1 MKNDEIFSIKYK
13 DKKTSARA
21 GVLKTRKGKIETP
34 FFMPVATKA
43 SVKHLS
49 SEELGKIGVKAVISN
64 TFILSIKPSA
74 KAIKKLGGIGKFM
87 NFKGINVTDSGGFQ
101 MYSNRIYLSSND
113 KGVLFRNPFTGEKIF
128 ITPERDIEIQL
139 DLGSDIAMCL
149 DSMPLI
155 EHTKEQVAEAV
166 RKTTLWAK
174 RCKAHHENLQ
184 KNIPRAKRQL
194 LFGICQGGVYSDLR
208 EKSAREIVSLNFD
221 GYSIGGLALGET
233 KEQEYKAIDIQ
244 KMILPEEKPV
254 YLMGAGHPLEILEA
268 ISKGIDMFDS
278 RFPTQNARRGT
289 LFTSKG
295 KLRIFNSKYKEDKKP
310 IDSQCKCLA
319 CKNYSRAYVR
329 HLLLQKEGLGYR
341 LATYHNIYYMQ
352 NLLKEARESIKK
364 GKFSDFKN
372 KIRRVY

>member
-1 MKNDEIFSIKYK
+1 MKENRIFQIKCK
-13 DKKTSARA
+13 DKKTNARV
-21 GVLKTRKGKIETP
+21 GILETRKGKIETP

-49 SEELGKIGVKAVISN
+49 SQELEKIGVNAIISN

-74 KAIKKLGGIGKFM
+74 KTIKKLGGIGKFM

-101 MYSNRIYLSSND
+101 MYSNRIYISSND

-128 ITPERDIEIQL
+128 ITPEKDMEIQL

-155 EHTKEQVAEAV
+155 EHTKEQVDEAV

-174 RCKAHHENLQ
+174 RCKVHHDNLQ

-194 LFGICQGGVYSDLR
+194 LFGICQGGVYPDLR
-208 EKSAREIVSLNFD
+208 EKSAGEIASLNFE

-233 KEQEYKAIDIQ
+233 KEQEYKAIEVQ
-244 KMILPEEKPV
+244 KRIIPEEKPV
-254 YLMGAGHPLEILEA
+254 YLMGAGHPLEVIEA
-268 ISKGIDMFDS
+268 IARGIDMFDS

-289 LFTSKG
+289 LFTKKG

-310 IDSQCKCLA
+310 IDEKCRCIA
-319 CKNYSRAYVR
+319 CKNYSRAYIR
-329 HLLLQKEGLGYR
+329 HLLLQEEGLGYR
-341 LATYHNIYYMQ
+341 LATYHNLYYMQ
-352 NLLKEARESIKK
+352 NLLKEAREAIRR
-364 GKFSDFKN
+364 GKFLEFRN
-372 KIRRVY
+372 KIRKVY